1 MKKPILL
8 TATFLGF
15 ISIIIGAFGSHGL
28 QDYLINID
36 KVNAFEV
43 SVHYQFYHV
52 FFLFALA
59 LSYDYCNQLFVRYAF
74 LTCLIGLI
82 LFSGSLY
89 ILCLTN
95 NNFFGIITPFGGVC
109 LIFSWVL
116 FFISIVRSN
125 K

>member
-1 MKKPILL
+1 MRKIILYI
-8 TATFLGF
+8 ASILGVL
-15 ISIIIGAFGSHGL
+15 SIVFGAFGAHLLEDHLTPERL
-28 QDYLINID
+28 QT
-36 KVNAFEV
+36 FEIGV
-43 SVHYQFYHV
+43 RYQFYHV

-59 LSYDYCNQLFVRYAF
+59 LSYDYCNQLFVKYAF

-89 ILCLTN
+89 VLCLTN

-109 LIFSWVL
+109 LIFSWAF
-116 FFISIVRSN
+116 FFISIIRSR